1 ESGQAWAQVGAGFLS
16 MFTVFGVAYSFGA
29 FLEPMAGE
37 FGAGHGATSEVF
49 SITAF
54 LYFSLGVVSGPA
66 VDRFGPRP
74 LLLLGAAVIGAG
86 LLLTSQVH
94 DLWLAYVTY
103 GLGVGIGT
111 ACGYVP
117 MVAVVTGWFERRRSL
132 ASGLAVSGIG

>member
-1 ESGQAWAQVGAGFLS
+1 
-16 MFTVFGVAYSFGA
+16 
-29 FLEPMAGE
+29 
-37 FGAGHGATSEVF
+37 
-49 SITAF
+49 
-54 LYFSLGVVSGPA
+54 
-66 VDRFGPRP
+66 
-74 LLLLGAAVIGAG
+74 LLGAAVIGAG

-132 ASGLAVSGIG
+132 ASGLAVSGIGAGTLVGAPVAGLLIALYGWRGAYAALAPIAAGLLVVAALVAKKPPR